1 MSNIWCIQMRRLIFV
16 LFIIARMAAAQGAL
30 PWGQAMSVPKLAT
43 EAGVALF
50 YVASYNRVGTH
61 TDYDIAR
68 QAADAYLT
76 ANPQTRTYL
85 VLGPA
90 QTQTC
95 DAVPLPSIPLGNGTS
110 ATVSIIGYG
119 SNVSNIIKRVGCAH
133 ASATLS
139 VSESADGPVAN
150 ALFQGFTVSANHIDS
165 AACGFYGMVGG
176 TVFDVA
182 CGNAVPGADHEVE
195 FGNLDAE
202 STGRVHNLSIMN
214 LKAFDNVGSGKGA
227 VLTPQWNAGRLA
239 AVAISNG
246 GTKKYTQEYVR
257 AQVVGPDLSSCTR
270 VPTLG
275 LIVSN
280 LGSVT
285 FTPLPTTH
293 YGYVT
298 GATITSTG
306 SCSRTERLYILIQD
320 GVPVRYGMKFTNMI
334 GSRAW
339 NLESTASSYYGEG
352 WLRSSVSNSITG
364 EHTYTNQ
371 TVQILEWA
379 ATNKHFNAVF
389 DGPGEYGA
397 AIYGKSGSFSDSVFV
412 WDSALYPASAGYL
425 LGASPDVY
433 QKWSITNSQC
443 TSSSAN
449 FISIITAL
457 GPLQATA
464 PAPLGVSLHD
474 IEDCD
479 GSKSVDWPTI
489 VDSP

>member
-1 MSNIWCIQMRRLIFV
+1 
-16 LFIIARMAAAQGAL
+16 
-30 PWGQAMSVPKLAT
+30 
-43 EAGVALF
+43 
-50 YVASYNRVGTH
+50 
-61 TDYDIAR
+61 
-68 QAADAYLT
+68 
-76 ANPQTRTYL
+76 
-85 VLGPA
+85 
-90 QTQTC
+90 
-95 DAVPLPSIPLGNGTS
+95 
-110 ATVSIIGYG
+110 
-119 SNVSNIIKRVGCAH
+119 
-133 ASATLS
+133 
-139 VSESADGPVAN
+139 
-150 ALFQGFTVSANHIDS
+150 
-165 AACGFYGMVGG
+165 
-176 TVFDVA
+176 
-182 CGNAVPGADHEVE
+182 
-195 FGNLDAE
+195 
-202 STGRVHNLSIMN
+202 
-214 LKAFDNVGSGKGA
+214 
-227 VLTPQWNAGRLA
+227 
-239 AVAISNG
+239 
-246 GTKKYTQEYVR
+246 
-257 AQVVGPDLSSCTR
+257 
-270 VPTLG
+270 
-275 LIVSN
+275 
-280 LGSVT
+280 
-285 FTPLPTTH
+285 
-293 YGYVT
+293 
-298 GATITSTG
+298 
-306 SCSRTERLYILIQD
+306 
-320 GVPVRYGMKFTNMI
+320 MI